1 MGGRLPSLVKGAQMN
16 VELLQAGI
24 KRMSSTDDTQDAGR
38 RRRFLQGAALTLVA
52 AAVPPGASATEK
64 ARIVAEDHWARKGAV
79 KLYLYR
85 KRMPDNGTPRPVLF
99 LVHGSSFSGRGGFDL
114 QVPGTA
120 NYSFMDEFARYGFD
134 VWTMDHENYGR
145 SSQTQS
151 NSDIRSGV
159 EDLKA
164 ALPVV
169 ESVTGQK
176 KVMFYGQSSGS
187 IRLGMFAMEEPERVD
202 RMVLDAFTYTGEGAP
217 EIMRRRANIASLTA
231 SNFRPTSQAS
241 FDAIF
246 ARDDPSTVDP
256 AVPKALGDYE
266 LKLTNRTPNGTYV
279 DMAIHMPMVD
289 PKRLPCSVCMTRAE
303 HDGNATD
310 AELLDFFSQ
319 LPNKDKQFCEIRGVA
334 HVAVLG
340 INRHRIWHVMHAF
353 FTLPTER
360 SA

>member
-1 MGGRLPSLVKGAQMN
+1 
-16 VELLQAGI
+16 
-24 KRMSSTDDTQDAGR
+24 MSSMEDTQEMTQR
-38 RRRFLQGAALTLVA
+38 RGFLQGAALTVMATAFPLSAGA
-52 AAVPPGASATEK
+52 AAPQ
-64 ARIVAEDHWARKGAV
+64 IIAEDHWAQKGVV

-85 KRMPDNGTPRPVLF
+85 KRLADDGKAGSGPKPVLF

-114 QVPGTA
+114 QVPGA
-120 NYSFMDEFARYGFD
+120 ENYSFMDEFARYGFD
-134 VWTMDHENYGR
+134 VWTIDHENYGR
-145 SSQTQS
+145 STSTDS
-151 NSDIRSGV
+151 NSDVRSGV

-169 ESVTGQK
+169 ERVTGQK
-176 KVMFYGQSSGS
+176 KAMFYGQSSGAL
-187 IRLGMFAMEEPERVD
+187 RLGVFAMENPDRVE

-217 EIMRRRANIASLTA
+217 EIMRRRANIASLKA

-246 ARDDPSTVDP
+246 ARDEPSTVDP
-256 AVPKALGDYE
+256 RVPKALGDYE
-266 LKLTNRTPNGTYV
+266 LKLTNRTPNGTYI
-279 DMAIHMPMVD
+279 DMAIHMPMVN
-289 PKRLPCSVCMTRAE
+289 PKQLQCAVCMTRAE

-319 LPNKDKQFCEIRGVA
+319 LPNQDKQFCEIKGVA
-334 HVAVLG
+334 HIAVLG

-353 FTLPTER
+353 FTMPPQR